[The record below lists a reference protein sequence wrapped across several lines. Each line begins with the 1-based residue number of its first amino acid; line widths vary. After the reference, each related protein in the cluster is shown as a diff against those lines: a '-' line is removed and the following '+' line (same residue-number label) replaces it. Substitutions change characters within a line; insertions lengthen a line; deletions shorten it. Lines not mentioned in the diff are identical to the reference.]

1 MTSITALKIVAAT
14 LVFVGAIWGFIDI
27 NYAPDQIL
35 AEGSPER
42 PWWLPTWV
50 GWAMSS
56 TAAILY
62 IVLDYLKSRKN
73 DAALWHAMNAELK
86 FSGGLAESVSPEPVA
101 EVPLYRLPRSAFE
114 TCYPRLLAD
123 GAMSAAESRALM
135 TFFNEVETLNRGL
148 DLEAHTSDPVVRN
161 QQHGRNYL
169 KAERLAPDGPL
180 YREAAAAIAKHIK

>member
-1 MTSITALKIVAAT
+1 
-14 LVFVGAIWGFIDI
+14 
-27 NYAPDQIL
+27 APDQIL

-73 DAALWHAMNAELK
+73 DAALWHAINAELK

-101 EVPLYRLPRSAFE
+101 EVPLYRLPRSAFK
-114 TCYPRLLAD
+114 TCTPRFLAD
-123 GAMSAAESRALM
+123 GASSAAKSGVFM
-135 TFFNEVETLNRGL
+135 TFSNGVETLTGALAR
-148 DLEAHTSDPVVRN
+148 EAHTSAPVVRN
-161 QQHGRNYL
+161 QQQGLNSL
-169 KAERLAPDGPL
+169 KAELFAPDGPL
-180 YREAAAAIAKHIK
+180 KRKAAAAI